1 MSRTVRNLTFAFL
14 ALALGLAALPAAAA
28 LPAGFPIVAAPFC
41 GKTVYGF
48 GGTSA
53 EALSNALAEAR
64 STYFV
69 FGYTVL
75 ESRCD
80 TIEVPDP
87 TPLDP
92 FHTTNM
98 TLCWTKLSICGIRR
112 AVVIP

>member
-1 MSRTVRNLTFAFL
+1 MSRTVRNLTFAL
-14 ALALGLAALPAAAA
+14 LVLALGLAALPATAAI
-28 LPAGFPIVAAPFC
+28 PVGFPVVASPFC

-48 GGTSA
+48 GATSA

-80 TIEVPDP
+80 TIEMPDP
-87 TPLDP
+87 TWNDP
-92 FHTTNM
+92 FHTTST
-98 TLCWTKLSICGIRR
+98 TLC
-112 AVVIP
+112 